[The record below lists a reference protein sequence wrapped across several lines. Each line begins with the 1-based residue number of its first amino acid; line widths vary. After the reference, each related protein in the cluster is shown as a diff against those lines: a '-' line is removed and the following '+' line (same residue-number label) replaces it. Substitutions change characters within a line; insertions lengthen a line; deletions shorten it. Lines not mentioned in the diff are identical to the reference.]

1 MAVAQTHLLQ
11 FFNDHIF
18 QVPLLFFTSVVKP
31 SPFFTLQELKPVST
45 LAPLQSGSTIL
56 FVLFDGRDLTFAVCN
71 PRLVPETE
79 VSESY
84 THCTGTAENT
94 LMLLYIQ
101 VYDWILASV
110 PPANPQHYLL
120 ILSRIVRSIWLNY
133 PHGTGVIHSLTDTSV
148 STFQPLS

>member
-1 MAVAQTHLLQ
+1 MITFSKYLSCFLHQSSNHLP
-11 FFNDHIF
+11 FSRYKNWSMF
-18 QVPLLFFTSVVKP
+18 PLLHLCRVVLLYSSSYLMVETALWWMFIP
-31 SPFFTLQELKPVST
+31 
-45 LAPLQSGSTIL
+45 
-56 FVLFDGRDLTFAVCN
+56 LTFAVCN